1 MYILSIQLSSYLKKN
16 IPVLKTCFK
25 ISFISLLIFLLQ
37 ASSSGT
43 SADTGERLLLK
54 WRSVKGIKYLSV
66 YDILTVLKPDHSFNF
81 ITRRGRIFNR
91 SRQAAYRIGYQVVI
105 VNGRKL
111 RAEAPVIQ
119 DLGEPLVPLG
129 TGIEIIR
136 GLYPGAGIERGE
148 SSLSVSFKKSGHKTA
163 IDRKTGGKTVAS
175 REKDRIGFIVID
187 PGHGGKDPGALGR
200 GGVREKRIT
209 LSISKEISA
218 ILGRKLKGV
227 RIILTRKKDRF
238 IELSERTE
246 IGNRYLKRY
255 GNGIFLSVHVNAS
268 ISPKISGYET
278 YFLSQNASNEDAR
291 NTAALENNVIVLE
304 DRSKSKK
311 YGDID
316 YIEAMMITTQIQKE
330 SSLLAASVQRGIS
343 GKVKNFKSR
352 GVRKADFFVL
362 RGALMPAV
370 LVEVGFITNRKELRY
385 LKRTGHRR
393 KIAVG
398 ISDGIV
404 RFIEKYNRS
413 LKKGF

>member
-1 MYILSIQLSSYLKKN
+1 
-16 IPVLKTCFK
+16 LKTSYK
-25 ISFISLLIFLLQ
+25 ISLIPLLLILLCISL
-37 ASSSGT
+37 SG
-43 SADTGERLLLK
+43 SDAGTGERLFLES
-54 WRSVKGIKYLSV
+54 RTVKGMKYLSV

-91 SRQAAYRIGYQVVI
+91 SRQVTYRIGYQVVI
-105 VNGRKL
+105 INRRKF
-111 RAEAPVIQ
+111 RAKGPVIQ

-129 TGIEIIR
+129 TGMEMVR
-136 GLYPGAGIERGE
+136 GLYPGADIELRKNR
-148 SSLSVSFKKSGHKTA
+148 LFVNFKRRVHTTTVH
-163 IDRKTGGKTVAS
+163 RKADGKISAA

-200 GGVREKRIT
+200 GGVREKNIT
-209 LSISKEISA
+209 LSISKEISSM
-218 ILGRKLKGV
+218 LRQKLKGIK
-227 RIILTRKKDRF
+227 IILTRKRDRF

-246 IGNRYLKRY
+246 IGNRYLKKY

-278 YFLSQNASNEDAR
+278 YFLSQNASNKDAR

-311 YGDID
+311 YRDID

-330 SSLLAASVQRGIS
+330 SSMLADSIQS
-343 GKVKNFKSR
+343 GMSGNVRNFKSR

-370 LVEVGFITNRKELRY
+370 LVEVGFITNRKELRS
-385 LKRTGHRR
+385 LKRTSHRR
-393 KIAVG
+393 KIAKG

-404 RFIEKYNRS
+404 RFIKKYNRS